1 MTGPGQGQNRDAVGD
16 AAKSRSE
23 AAYFREA
30 KVVPG
35 GSMRAASWFKPHPPY
50 AARGEGCWVV
60 DIDGKR
66 ILDCANNFFSL
77 IHGHAFP
84 PVLDAVRDA
93 MNRGTAFGLPTE
105 SEILLAEALVAR
117 NPRMEQ
123 TRFCNSGTEA
133 VLAAVKAARAI
144 TGRERIAK
152 FEGCYHGAYDWIE
165 VSLESTPANWDDEK
179 GNPASVRNSAG
190 TPGSVLRETVVL
202 PYDDPQRCA
211 DILRREGQSLA
222 AVVLDPHA
230 SRAGTVPVP
239 KETAAVVQE
248 ACRRD
253 GILLICDE
261 VISFRLSFEGASPL
275 FDLEPDLVTTAKI
288 IGGGLPIGAI
298 SGSADRMSVF
308 NHADGKPKVS
318 MGGTFSGN
326 PLSMAAGL
334 ASLTHYSRPAID
346 RLNGYGDKLRE
357 RVREGFSAAGIE
369 AGLTGMGSLFR
380 LHLGSTKVTGYRTA
394 YVGAEKVGLIRRI
407 HLAMLDEGIL
417 LTPNCSGALS
427 TPMTEAE
434 VSLLADKL
442 VSVVANEAAEYSALD
457 PYGRQSKG
465 SLNHLSWNEQKRA
478 DGSPC

>member
-1 MTGPGQGQNRDAVGD
+1 MTGLGRGHNGGVEGA
-16 AAKSRSE
+16 AAKTRSS
-23 AAYFREA
+23 AAYLREV

-35 GSMRAASWFKPHPPY
+35 GSLRAALWFKPHPPY

-60 DIDGKR
+60 DIDERR

-77 IHGHAFP
+77 IHGHAFA
-84 PVLDAVRDA
+84 PVLDAVRDTMA
-93 MNRGTAFGLPTE
+93 KGTAFGLPTE
-105 SEILLAEALVAR
+105 REILLAEALAAR

-133 VLAAVKAARAI
+133 VLSAIKGARGI

-152 FEGCYHGAYDWIE
+152 FEGCYHGAYDWVE
-165 VSLESTPANWDDEK
+165 VSLDPTPANWDDES
-179 GNPASVRNSAG
+179 GNPASVRSNAG
-190 TPGSVLRETVVL
+190 VPKSVLRETVVL

-222 AVVLDPHA
+222 AVIVDPLA
-230 SRAGTVPVP
+230 SRAGTVPIS
-239 KETAAVVQE
+239 KETIAAVRE

-253 GILLICDE
+253 GILLIADE
-261 VISFRLSFEGASPL
+261 VISFRLSFEGGAPL
-275 FDLEPDLVTTAKI
+275 FEFEPDLIATAKI
-288 IGGGLPIGAI
+288 IGGGFPIGAV

-334 ASLTHYSRPAID
+334 ASLTHYSRPAIQ
-346 RLNGYGDKLRE
+346 RLNGFGDKLRE
-357 RVREGFSAAGIE
+357 KVGKGFSVAGVE
-369 AGLTGMGSLFR
+369 ASLTGMGSLFR
-380 LHLGSTKVTGYRTA
+380 LHLASTNVTGYRTA
-394 YVGAEKVGLIRRI
+394 YTGPEKAQLIRRI
-407 HLAMLDEGIL
+407 HLAMLGEGIL

-427 TPMTEAE
+427 TPMTETE

-442 VSVVANEAAEYSALD
+442 IAVVAKEMAEH
-457 PYGRQSKG
+457 GRV
-465 SLNHLSWNEQKRA
+465 
-478 DGSPC
+478 